1 MKTSG
6 LADSPLFRTEIY
18 NEANEDSTIERHT
31 ERKHAIVTPCN
42 HDSLTPRY
50 HDSMIATITKSI
62 RETGKEVCTYR
73 LTQKEKTALVEII
86 YHFRMR
92 NCRLS
97 ENEIA
102 RIAINFLIEDF
113 NTDKKHSM
121 LSSIIEAMKA

>member
-6 LADSPLFRTEIY
+6 LADSPLFQNQRR
-18 NEANEDSTIERHT
+18 NEGTKDSTNKSET
-31 ERKHAIVTPCN
+31 ERQHAIM
-42 HDSLTPRY
+42 TPRY
-50 HDSMIATITKSI
+50 HDTTTATIAKSV

-73 LTQKEKTALVEII
+73 LTQKEKTALIEII

-113 NTDKKHSM
+113 KSEKKDCM
-121 LSSIIEAMKA
+121 LSSIVKAMKA

>member
-6 LADSPLFRTEIY
+6 LADSPLFRTETSI
-18 NEANEDSTIERHT
+18 EANKDTTSARHSERMRTTMTPH
-31 ERKHAIVTPCN
+31 KHATM
-42 HDSLTPRY
+42 TPRY
-50 HDSMIATITKSI
+50 HDSMTAMITKLI

-92 NCRLS
+92 TFRLT

-102 RIAINFLIEDF
+102 RIAINFIIEDF
-113 NTDKKHSM
+113 KADKKDCM
-121 LSSIIEAMKA
+121 LSSIVEAMKA

>member
-6 LADSPLFRTEIY
+6 LADSPLFQTEIS
-18 NEANEDSTIERHT
+18 NKANEDSTIDRHT
-31 ERKHAIVTPCN
+31 ERKHTIVTPRK
-42 HDSLTPRY
+42 HTTMTPRY
-50 HDSMIATITKSI
+50 HDSMTATIAKSV

-73 LTQKEKTALVEII
+73 LTQKEKTSLVEII
-86 YHFRMR
+86 YHFRIR
-92 NCRLS
+92 NCKLS

-113 NTDKKHSM
+113 RADKKDCM

>member
-6 LADSPLFRTEIY
+6 LADSPLFRTEFS
-18 NEANEDSTIERHT
+18 NKANEDSTIDRHT
-31 ERKHAIVTPCN
+31 ERKDTVVTPRK
-42 HDSLTPRY
+42 HTTMTPRY
-50 HDSMIATITKSI
+50 HDSMTATITKSI

-73 LTQKEKTALVEII
+73 LTQKEKTSLVEII

-92 NCRLS
+92 NCKLS

-113 NTDKKHSM
+113 KTDNKDCM
-121 LSSIIEAMKA
+121 LSIIAEAMKA

>member
-6 LADSPLFRTEIY
+6 LADSPLFRTEIS
-18 NEANEDSTIERHT
+18 NKGNEDFSIKRHA
-31 ERKHAIVTPCN
+31 EKNHAIVTPRN
-42 HDSLTPRY
+42 HDCMTPRY

-92 NCRLS
+92 NSRLS

-113 NTDKKHSM
+113 RGDKKDSM
-121 LSSIIEAMKA
+121 LSIIVEAMKA

>member
-1 MKTSG
+1 MKDSG
-6 LADSPLFRTEIY
+6 LADSPLFRTGISNKV
-18 NEANEDSTIERHT
+18 NEGSSIEKHT
-31 ERKHAIVTPCN
+31 ERKHAIETPSK
-42 HDSLTPRY
+42 HTTMTPRY
-50 HDSMIATITKSI
+50 HDSMIAMITKSI

-92 NCRLS
+92 NCKLS

-113 NTDKKHSM
+113 RSDKKDCM
-121 LSSIIEAMKA
+121 LSSITEAMKA

>member
-1 MKTSG
+1 MKPSG
-6 LADSPLFRTEIY
+6 LADSPLFQTGIPSE
-18 NEANEDSTIERHT
+18 EKKDTSFESHT
-31 ERKHAIVTPCN
+31 ERKHSIMTP
-42 HDSLTPRY
+42 HY
-50 HDSMIATITKSI
+50 HDSMTAIIAKSV
-62 RETGKEVCTYR
+62 REVGKEVCTYR

-113 NTDKKHSM
+113 KADKNTCM
-121 LSSIIEAMKA
+121 LSSIVEAMKA

>member
-1 MKTSG
+1 MKQSG
-6 LADSPLFRTEIY
+6 LADSPLFKTVSPSE
-18 NEANEDSTIERHT
+18 EKKGASIENHI
-31 ERKHAIVTPCN
+31 ERKHAIM
-42 HDSLTPRY
+42 TPRY
-50 HDSMIATITKSI
+50 HDSMTATIAKSV
-62 RETGKEVCTYR
+62 REVGKEVCTYR

-92 NCRLS
+92 NSRLS

-113 NTDKKHSM
+113 KADKKDCM

>member
-6 LADSPLFRTEIY
+6 LADSPLFRTEISKEV
-18 NEANEDSTIERHT
+18 NKSATFERYA
-31 ERKHAIVTPCN
+31 ERKHATMTPRN

-50 HDSMIATITKSI
+50 HDSTIATIAKSV
-62 RETGKEVCTYR
+62 REVGKEVCTYR
-73 LTQKEKTALVEII
+73 LTQKEKTALIEII

-113 NTDKKHSM
+113 KADKKDCM
-121 LSSIIEAMKA
+121 LSSITEAMKA

>member
-1 MKTSG
+1 MKDSG
-6 LADSPLFRTEIY
+6 LADSPLFRTEIS
-18 NEANEDSTIERHT
+18 NEDNKTSKIERHT
-31 ERKHAIVTPCN
+31 ERKHAIVTPRM
-42 HDSLTPRY
+42 HDSMTPRY

-86 YHFRMR
+86 YNFRMR

-113 NTDKKHSM
+113 KADKEDCM

>member
-6 LADSPLFRTEIY
+6 LADSPLFQTEIS
-18 NEANEDSTIERHT
+18 NKANEDSTIDKHT
-31 ERKHAIVTPCN
+31 ERKHTVV
-42 HDSLTPRY
+42 TPRY
-50 HDSMIATITKSI
+50 HDSMTATIAKSV

-73 LTQKEKTALVEII
+73 LTQKEKTSLVEII

-113 NTDKKHSM
+113 RADKEDCK

>member
-6 LADSPLFRTEIY
+6 LADSPLF
-18 NEANEDSTIERHT
+18 IERPQPEEKATSNQEHSPSGL
-31 ERKHAIVTPCN
+31 KACHPDDMV
-42 HDSLTPRY
+42 
-50 HDSMIATITKSI
+50 ATIAKSMH
-62 RETGKEVCTYR
+62 EVGKEGCTYR
-73 LTQKEKTALVEII
+73 LTQREKTALIEII

-113 NTDKKHSM
+113 KAKKNDC
-121 LSSIIEAMKA
+121 LIRRIIDIMQS